1 MYIFWAIGSIF
12 DVYYLQSYSIFLTV
26 VTITSYRY
34 YRIHFTG
41 VLLFFALSLPLIL
54 GIKKGRRFADLKGN
68 LAIYGLFSYAHR
80 SKFCINLKHLCS
92 QRCLYLIQSND
103 SRDFE
108 HPRVHFN
115 RCCTDWLSS

>member
-41 VLLFFALSLPLIL
+41 VLLFFALNFYLIS
-54 GIKKGRRFADLKGN
+54 GIKKGRHFADPDGN

-92 QRCLYLIQSND
+92 
-103 SRDFE
+103 
-108 HPRVHFN
+108 
-115 RCCTDWLSS
+115 

>member
-1 MYIFWAIGSIF
+1 MKLCLAFNGERKSKNTA
-12 DVYYLQSYSIFLTV
+12 
-26 VTITSYRY
+26 VTIKSYRY
-34 YRIHFTG
+34 CRIHFTG

-92 QRCLYLIQSND
+92 TRRIDFPCILTPYLTENPSATFFAL
-103 SRDFE
+103 SGRD
-108 HPRVHFN
+108 RVHW
-115 RCCTDWLSS
+115 D